1 MAIIRV
7 MPSKS
12 QQIGT
17 FKLSDLRPMVKPTV
31 DVMSVAPGS
40 TPMDELFLKF
50 SGADNYTDQFN
61 ATIEG
66 YTKELAQQN
75 EALQTAAT
83 VSRADALK
91 KSGESISNFGT
102 GAAAIMQENIS
113 DTVQQ
118 QYETAYTSAIAQ
130 YASKVSAIQSEFT
143 AQMKRLFGN
152 IDANGRFSNIVDFA
166 SKAVIANNALLN
178 MLAQQHSELMG
189 IDLSESGKHPM
200 AYLEE
205 QGYIVNEIGGYTIT
219 EAGYD
224 YIDSIINAHNFED
237 ANLDNL
243 INQIIADEY
252 GTEFSALDEDEQ
264 YEIKN
269 EWRQWLFEFSDSWRY
284 SGLGL
289 INDDGT
295 VDNMWTSDEG
305 GDPDIAIET
314 GRIGSVDLSNISF
327 KANDLGSKKWEAG
340 DNIALNVDG
349 RTVSVDIASE
359 HKELLRSR
367 TVRDLTDGAVFVY
380 DGAMYVK
387 TNNSVY
393 EIQYNFFTD
402 GNLGNVLRKLY
413 RSEI

>member
-50 SGADNYTDQFN
+50 SGADSYTDQFN

-189 IDLSESGKHPM
+189 IDLSESDKHPM

-224 YIDSIINAHNFED
+224 YIDSIINAHDFED

-305 GDPDIAIET
+305 GDPNI
-314 GRIGSVDLSNISF
+314 SVDTIFADNYTYTFDGNAGATWS
-327 KANDLGSKKWEAG
+327 EG
-340 DNIALNVDG
+340 DNITLLISDGYHGGRVARVEIAGEAKHLLNTREVQKL
-349 RTVSVDIASE
+349 E
-359 HKELLRSR
+359 
-367 TVRDLTDGAVFVY
+367 DGAVFKY
-380 DGAMYVK
+380 GGTTYVK
-387 TNNSVY
+387 TNKSVY
-393 EIQYNFFTD
+393 KIRRNTWTKATHAD
-402 GNLGNVLRKLY
+402 MLN
-413 RSEI
+413 I